1 MADEPRPESAQPAP
15 TSASAPRADSPAV
28 EDACA
33 STAISLP
40 ELIRDHAVPLYRYA
54 FRLAGQASDAED
66 LVQQTF
72 LIAQQ
77 KLHQV
82 REAERASAWL
92 FAVLRSCFLKS
103 RRKPQPQ
110 SLSASGD
117 EQFPLDQLAVQPA
130 DGEATDAWLDRE
142 ALQLALTEL
151 PDEFR
156 IIVLMFYFEELSY
169 KEIAE
174 QLEIPIGTVMSR
186 LSRGK
191 AYLRRRLEPA
201 AATDLKST

>member
-1 MADEPRPESAQPAP
+1 LGAGASPPDNEAGPPPADL
-15 TSASAPRADSPAV
+15 
-28 EDACA
+28 
-33 STAISLP
+33 SLP
-40 ELIRDHAVPLYRYA
+40 ALIRDHAPALYRYA

-77 KLHQV
+77 KLHQL
-82 REAERASAWL
+82 RASERAGAWL

-103 RRKPQPQ
+103 RRKAQPQ
-110 SLSASGD
+110 TLPTAGD
-117 EQFPLDQLAVQPA
+117 DALPLDELVEQPA
-130 DGEATDAWLDRE
+130 GDATDAWLDRE
-142 ALQLALTEL
+142 ALQLALSEL

-156 IIVLMFYFEELSY
+156 LIVLMFYFEELSY

-191 AYLRRRLEPA
+191 AHLRKRLEPTPEPPPSEPKTA
-201 AATDLKST
+201 SR

>member
-1 MADEPRPESAQPAP
+1 MADK
-15 TSASAPRADSPAV
+15 PRADSAPTSTNQANSPALDV
-28 EDACA
+28 G
-33 STAISLP
+33 SSSAISLP
-40 ELIRDHAVPLYRYA
+40 ELIREHAGPLYRYA

-82 REAERASAWL
+82 REAVRASAWL
-92 FAVLRSCFLKS
+92 YAVLRSCFLKS

-110 SLSASGD
+110 LLSTSDD
-117 EQFPLDQLAVQPA
+117 EQFPLDELAEQPA
-130 DGEATDAWLDRE
+130 GDATDAWLDRE
-142 ALQLALTEL
+142 ALQLALSEL

-174 QLEIPIGTVMSR
+174 QLDIPIGTVMSR

-191 AYLRRRLEPA
+191 AHLRRRLEPLEA
-201 AATDLKST
+201 AESKTVRRLS

>member
-1 MADEPRPESAQPAP
+1 MADEPRPDSAQTA
-15 TSASAPRADSPAV
+15 ANRADSPAG
-28 EDACA
+28 DAV
-33 STAISLP
+33 SLP
-40 ELIRDHAVPLYRYA
+40 DLIREHAGPLYRYA

-82 REAERASAWL
+82 RESSRASAWL
-92 FAVLRSCFLKS
+92 FAVLRSCFLKA

-110 SLSASGD
+110 SLSTSGD
-117 EQFPLDQLAVQPA
+117 DQFPLAELAEQESG
-130 DGEATDAWLDRE
+130 DATDAWLDRE
-142 ALQLALTEL
+142 ALQLALSEL

-174 QLEIPIGTVMSR
+174 QLDIPIGTVMSR

-191 AYLRRRLEPA
+191 AHLRKRLEPGVPA
-201 AATDLKST
+201 ELKSTGR